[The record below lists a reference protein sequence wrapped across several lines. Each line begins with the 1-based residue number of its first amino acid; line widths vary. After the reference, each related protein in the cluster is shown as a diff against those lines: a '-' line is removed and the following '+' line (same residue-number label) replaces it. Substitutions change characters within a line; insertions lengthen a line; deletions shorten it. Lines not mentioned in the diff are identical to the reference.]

1 MYVNSD
7 LELKANGYM
16 RTNGLDLNAIEFGI
30 YLVQNATNAPDAN
43 WWMILSSVRDGTGTQ
58 IAKSIISKTVMAR
71 DLAANNW
78 GSWYSLH

>member
-1 MYVNSD
+1 
-7 LELKANGYM
+7 M
-16 RTNGLDLNAIEFGI
+16 RIGELDLNSIGFGI

-43 WWMILSSVRDGTGTQ
+43 WWMILSSVQDGTGTQ
-58 IAKSIISKTVMAR
+58 IAKSVISKTVMAR